1 MLRLENRNLK
11 ILLSLVLKGFLIPWY
26 IFAGNLFYGIMKKSE
41 TINEPSELP
50 PDRTMDKV
58 KKELMKRKVQ
68 IDILKKII
76 ETTNT
81 NQKST

>member
-1 MLRLENRNLK
+1 
-11 ILLSLVLKGFLIPWY
+11 
-26 IFAGNLFYGIMKKSE
+26 MKKSE